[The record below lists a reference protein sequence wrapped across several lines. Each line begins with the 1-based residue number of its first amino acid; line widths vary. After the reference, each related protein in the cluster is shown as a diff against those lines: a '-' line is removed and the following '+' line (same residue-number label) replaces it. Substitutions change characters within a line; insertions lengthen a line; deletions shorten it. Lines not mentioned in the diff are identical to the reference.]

1 MWALLWARLCV
12 RCAVGKETDPAP
24 ALGSSGGE
32 FFFFF
37 YCAGL
42 KHAGFSSCGTQIKLP
57 QGIKDLSCL
66 TRVGTRLSC
75 TRRRILNHRTIK

>member
-1 MWALLWARLCV
+1 MGATVGQALCPVCSGQRDRPSPCP
-12 RCAVGKETDPAP
+12 RE
-24 ALGSSGGE
+24 LGRRV
-32 FFFFF
+32 FFFFC
-37 YCAGL
+37 CAGL

-57 QGIKDLSCL
+57 QGIQDLSCL